1 MNPGSALGVTAKN
14 TQREKRPCFHVPNP
28 RNKSEERSMSS
39 LRVVVFDTVD
49 VVLNV
54 HGERHSVQTFFTH
67 HAAETAGMVGLAE
80 RLEDLDAH
88 TNKHTHTHTHTDKIT
103 VSLWSE
109 ATEFMS
115 YYTSGDVSVRAD

>member
-1 MNPGSALGVTAKN
+1 
-14 TQREKRPCFHVPNP
+14 
-28 RNKSEERSMSS
+28 MSS

-88 TNKHTHTHTHTDKIT
+88 TNKHTHTHRQDNSK
-103 VSLWSE
+103 SLE
-109 ATEFMS
+109 RGHRVHELL
-115 YYTSGDVSVRAD
+115 Y